1 MTLGLG
7 GNSQLGIGIAVML
20 KDQFSANA
28 RKISASMKAMRAQGQ
43 SDAMQ
48 AMRDYQNRA
57 TSIAAGASAVTFGL
71 MKMAKQGASFEQIIQ
86 KVAIVA
92 DGKLGR
98 GKLKQLALDMSETFR
113 MDPNKVATGL
123 FENVKAGV
131 TDNIDLI
138 TKYQVAVSKAVDETL
153 EGETG
158 VAKGLL
164 NITNA
169 MGLAYS
175 EFPRVANAVTVAAN
189 QSQASVE
196 SLNEAMKYTANTAS
210 KAGYG
215 LEPTL
220 AALAQLSQMGIE
232 GTAAGTA
239 LSNLIRY
246 STRAGGMFGTK
257 KQIQGLAI
265 LGLGPKDLRDAQG
278 NVISLIELIDKL
290 SAGMKGLPTGAQLDA
305 MEAILGVRGEK
316 AGINLTG
323 TDGRGM
329 TTQKF
334 LTEIQA
340 GVQKDIAMSQAK
352 KMMDTLA
359 GDFELVKVKWMQ
371 FVIAFSNA
379 VEPLLRRLLPVLS
392 SFLNGLSWFVSTGVG
407 GFIAKLAMIAAPMV
421 AVLWGLRAAAMAA
434 TFALGSMSSSAGMGG
449 FMGILRGG
457 MGAVGMRGTA
467 AAGIGSLALNS
478 AGRAYVAAG
487 QTFAYG
493 GMIYKAGQ
501 MVPRAAMAAAGV
513 GAAGM
518 GAGAAIGIGSRVLG
532 FLGGPWGMAIMAGM
546 TILPLIYDVLSNSN
560 KKSQATVESTANDF
574 QGFGKYLTP
583 VDKDRIRALQNL
595 GLKDQASKELNQKIE
610 IYLNG
615 QPIETH
621 DAQYKADQD
630 ILNQFN
636 VSF

>member
-7 GNSQLGIGIAVML
+7 GNAQIGIGIAVML

-28 RKISASMKAMRAQGQ
+28 KKISDSMRAMRQQGQ

-48 AMRDYQNRA
+48 AMKDYQSRA
-57 TSIAAGASAVTFGL
+57 TTIAAGASAMTYGL
-71 MKMAKQGASFEQIIQ
+71 MKMARQGATFEQIIQ

-92 DGKLGR
+92 NGQLGR
-98 GKLKQLALDMSETFR
+98 GKLKQLALEMSETFR
-113 MDPNKVATGL
+113 MDPNKVAMGL

-131 TDNIDLI
+131 SDNIDLI
-138 TKYQVAVSKAVDETL
+138 TKYQIAVSKAVDETL

-164 NITNA
+164 NISNA
-169 MGLAYS
+169 MGLAYKD
-175 EFPRVANAVTVAAN
+175 FPRVANAVTVAAN
-189 QSQASVE
+189 SSQASVE

-220 AALAQLSQMGIE
+220 AALSQLSQMGIE
-232 GTAAGTA
+232 GSSAGTA

-246 STRAGGMFGTK
+246 STRAGGMFGTA
-257 KQIQGLAI
+257 KQLQGLAI

-278 NVISLIELIDKL
+278 NVIGLIELIDKL
-290 SAGMKGLPTGAQLDA
+290 TNGMRGLSTGDQLDA

-316 AGINLTG
+316 AGINLTSS
-323 TDGRGM
+323 DGRGM

-334 LTEIQA
+334 LAEIQA

-352 KMMDTLA
+352 QMMDTLA
-359 GDFELVKVKWMQ
+359 GDFDLVKVKWMQ
-371 FVIAFSNA
+371 FVIAFTNA
-379 VEPLLRRLLPVLS
+379 VEPLLRRVLPI
-392 SFLNGLSWFVSTGVG
+392 FAKFIDGMSWFVSTGVG
-407 GFIAKLAMIAAPMV
+407 GWIAKIAMVAAPFV
-421 AVLWGLRAAAMAA
+421 AIMWGLRAAAMAA
-434 TFALGSMSSSAGMGG
+434 TFALGSMASSAGMGG

-457 MGAVGMRGTA
+457 LGAVGMRGA
-467 AAGIGSLALNS
+467 ASAGLGALATNS

-493 GMIYKAGQ
+493 GMLYKAGQ
-501 MVPRAAMAAAGV
+501 IVPKAAMAAAGV
-513 GAAGM
+513 GSAGL
-518 GAGAAIGIGSRVLG
+518 GVGAAVGIGSRIVG

-546 TILPLIYDVLSNSN
+546 TILPMIYDVLANPN
-560 KKSQATVESTANDF
+560 KKSQAQVNATDNSF

-583 VDKDRIRALQNL
+583 YDKDRIRALQNL
-595 GLKDQASKELNQKIE
+595 GLKEQASKELNQKIE

-615 QPIETH
+615 QPVESH
-621 DAQYKADQD
+621 DAQYKADEA

-636 VSF
+636 LNY